1 MAKDYTGSLV
11 VLASSSPRRRDLL
24 RLVVPDFLVVP
35 PEVAEDEA
43 KSPEDLVGLAQR
55 KAAAVAA
62 RYPGALVI
70 AADTRVF
77 RNGKNFGKPRN
88 LAEAKAFLSAL
99 SGGWHSVFTGLVVT
113 KGKAS
118 RQKLVETRVLFR
130 PLSPEEIE
138 WYLAGEE
145 VLDKA
150 GGYAIQGRAA
160 VFVERIE
167 GDFYNVMGLPLCVLW
182 GILWELGWRPSN

>member
-24 RLVVPDFLVVP
+24 RLIVPDFLVVP
-35 PEVAEDEA
+35 PEVAEDEV
-43 KSPEDLVGLAQR
+43 KSPEDLVLLAKR
-55 KAAAVAA
+55 KAAVVAA
-62 RYPGALVI
+62 RYPGAVVI
-70 AADTRVF
+70 AADTSVF
-77 RNGKNFGKPRN
+77 RNGKTLGKPRN

-99 SGGWHSVFTGLVVT
+99 SGGWHSVCTGLVVT
-113 KGKAS
+113 RGGVS
-118 RQKLVETRVLFR
+118 RQKIVETRVLFR
-130 PLSPEEIE
+130 PLSEPEID
-138 WYLAGEE
+138 WYLKGEE

-167 GDFYNVMGLPLCVLW
+167 GDFYNVMGLPLCALW
-182 GILWELGWRPSN
+182 GILWDLGWRPRG